1 MNAITKPVS
10 KLFTVALLA
19 LPTLACAET
28 YCVSTAAQLAAAIES
43 ADASSS
49 ASEIRVRTGFY
60 SIAAAP
66 PQQGQAVHALHI
78 NGTSDLLLTG
88 GWSGANCETRSTLNP
103 EQTVLSAGGN
113 GKLMRIEFPSFPTL
127 STHTVEVSG
136 ISFRS
141 ATSNDLDGAC
151 VLVDSN
157 LTSGSDRATLILD
170 RNSFRLCNNTLDSSA
185 PSALEVDVSNLNVYV
200 RNNLFVDNAGYFQV
214 VRLVG
219 RLNTTHYVSNNTVAH
234 NNGIGGNA
242 IDGLAVLG
250 ANNSSFF
257 WVVNNIA
264 WANGSANANSDDLFT
279 GGDTV
284 GVVSSN
290 LYGRLGSLSAGVSYI
305 SNLSTDP
312 RFISANDVRLRAD
325 SPARNSGSGAAGGS
339 LDSDLFGTPRVQ
351 GGRIDR
357 GAHEYDE
364 LFGNGFE

>member
-1 MNAITKPVS
+1 MNPMATPTV
-10 KLFTVALLA
+10 KLLVLALLVV
-19 LPTLACAET
+19 PTLAPAET
-28 YCVSTAAQLAAAIES
+28 YCVSTAAQLAAAIEA

-49 ASEIRVRTGFY
+49 ASEIRVRTGSY
-60 SIAAAP
+60 TVPAAP

-78 NGTSDLLLTG
+78 DGTSDLSLTG
-88 GWSGANCETRSTLNP
+88 GWTGTNCETRSTLNP
-103 EQTVLSAGGN
+103 EHTVLSAGGN
-113 GKLMRIEFPSFPTL
+113 GKLMRIEFPSFPTV
-127 STHTVEVSG
+127 STHTVEISG
-136 ISFRS
+136 ISFRN
-141 ATSNDLDGAC
+141 AISNDLDGAC
-151 VLVDSN
+151 LLVDSN
-157 LTSGSDRATLILD
+157 LTSGSDRATMILD

-200 RNNLFVDNAGYFQV
+200 RNNLFVDNAGHFQV
-214 VRLVG
+214 VRLLG

-234 NNGIGGNA
+234 NNGIGGGRIA
-242 IDGLAVLG
+242 GLAVLG
-250 ANNSSFF
+250 ANSSNFF

-284 GVVSSN
+284 GVLSSN
-290 LYGRLGSLSAGVSYI
+290 LYGRLSSLSAGVTYI
-305 SNLSTDP
+305 SNLSADP

-325 SPARNSGSGAAGGS
+325 SPARNSGAGAAGGS
-339 LDSDLFGTPRVQ
+339 LDYDLFGTPRVQ